1 MKNTLFILATFIAFF
16 FSTSAQGA
24 NSPAPTG
31 AHCKTLPAGTL
42 VMLETTEKISSDA
55 VTVGK
60 VLMFTVRANVVI
72 DGHTVIATG
81 AIAIGKVKSITPSTF
96 NLPEEITFE
105 VTYAQAVDGQQ
116 IRLNG
121 AEQTYK
127 GRFSRESVVVEPGQM
142 ITGTVMNNTNINF

>member
-1 MKNTLFILATFIAFF
+1 MKNTLFTLVTLIAFF
-16 FSTSAQGA
+16 FSTAAQATPPG
-24 NSPAPTG
+24 NP
-31 AHCKTLPAGTL
+31 CKTLPAGTL

-55 VTVGK
+55 ATVGK
-60 VLMFTVRANVVI
+60 TLVFRVRTNVVV
-72 DGHTVIATG
+72 DGKVVISTG
-81 AIAIGKVKSITPSTF
+81 AIAIGRVKNITPATF

-116 IRLNG
+116 IALNG

-142 ITGTVMNNTNINF
+142 ITGTVMNNTNIF